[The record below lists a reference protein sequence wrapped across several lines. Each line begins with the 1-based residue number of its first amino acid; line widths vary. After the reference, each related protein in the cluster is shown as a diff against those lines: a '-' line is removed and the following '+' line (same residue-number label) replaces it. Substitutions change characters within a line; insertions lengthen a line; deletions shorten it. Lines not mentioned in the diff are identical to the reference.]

1 MYSVPLKFNE
11 NGGVEVGK
19 ATLLFNTPWID
30 NPGIGYAVHPS
41 GEKFLVVVHEEEEV
55 SDHFNIVLNF
65 DALIEQKFA
74 ELKKNKQP

>member
-11 NGGVEVGK
+11 NGGVEIGK

-74 ELKKNKQP
+74 ELKNNKQP